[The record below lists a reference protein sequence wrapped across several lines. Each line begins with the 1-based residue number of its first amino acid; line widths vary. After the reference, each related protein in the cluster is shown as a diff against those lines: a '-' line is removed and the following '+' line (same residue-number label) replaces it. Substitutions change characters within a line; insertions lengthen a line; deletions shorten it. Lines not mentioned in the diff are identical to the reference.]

1 MNGCS
6 AESLAGD
13 GVFVLDGWKTLYLYV
28 GRDVGREVWVG
39 LFGREGPPEDAYQA
53 GCELALAVDSCDMA
67 GRVME
72 ALVELCAVDGRGGG
86 EGGGVRPA
94 VRVVVAG
101 SGSAVEAHFVK
112 MLVDDRQKNDQSYVE
127 YLCLVHKQ
135 IQNRLAGR

>member
-13 GVFVLDGWKTLYLYV
+13 GVFVLDGWSTLYMYV
-28 GRDVGREVWVG
+28 GRDVGREVWLG
-39 LFGREGPPEDAYQA
+39 LFGREGPPADAHQA
-53 GCELALAVDSCDMA
+53 DSEVVLAVESSDMA

-72 ALVELCAVDGRGGG
+72 ALVEMCAADGRGA
-86 EGGGVRPA
+86 RPA

-101 SGSAVEAHFVK
+101 SGSALEGHLVK
-112 MLVDDRQKNDQSYVE
+112 MLVDDRQKNHQSYVE